1 MDSKSST
8 CQAISSAGRP
18 NRKDSVFVK
27 SLVTAV
33 ATRVV
38 IGIATAASM
47 AVTSIASVASVASV
61 AGLGPAAPPI
71 HAVVF
76 DAPLPLDP
84 AADVP
89 TNDQLLGLLNALVDP
104 GVPFASKSYLV
115 EGGISPVEAR
125 VADGRMKKAVGRGEV
140 PLTLS
145 VANIRPAGPTSAT
158 ADVSLSGPKLA
169 PTQRTLTFVDQGGW
183 KVTHNSAM
191 AMLQE
196 AGGGGG

>member
-1 MDSKSST
+1 M
-8 CQAISSAGRP
+8 
-18 NRKDSVFVK
+18 FVK
-27 SLVTAV
+27 SLVTGV
-33 ATRVV
+33 AARVV

-47 AVTSIASVASVASV
+47 AVASVASV
-61 AGLGPAAPPI
+61 AGVGPAAPRI
-71 HAVVF
+71 HAIVF

-84 AADVP
+84 PADVP
-89 TNDQLLGLLNALVDP
+89 TNDQLLGLMNALQDP

-183 KVTHNSAM
+183 KITHNSAM
-191 AMLQE
+191 SLLQE

>member
-1 MDSKSST
+1 M
-8 CQAISSAGRP
+8 AA
-18 NRKDSVFVK
+18 
-27 SLVTAV
+27 
-33 ATRVV
+33 RVV

-47 AVTSIASVASVASV
+47 AVAAMAAMAAMASMASVAAV
-61 AGLGPAAPPI
+61 GPAAPPI

-76 DAPLPLDP
+76 VAPLPLDP

-89 TNDQLLGLLNALVDP
+89 TNDQLLGLLNALQDP
-104 GVPFASKSYLV
+104 GVSFASKSYLV

-125 VADGRMKKAVGRGEV
+125 VADGRMKKAVARGEV

-169 PTQRTLTFVDQGGW
+169 PTQR
-183 KVTHNSAM
+183 NSH
-191 AMLQE
+191 LRRPRRLE
-196 AGGGGG
+196 SHS